1 MSAVLVSLSPLLLS
15 TLLLTVALLLPRFFR
30 AWPLWVRLIW
40 HVAFFAALTFALER
54 VFGSPLDPAFTQ
66 PHMVWQ
72 QVLEAGWWLIGAQ
85 VAIGSARLL
94 VVLDN
99 RPRETQIIS
108 DLLAGAIYV
117 ATFLAVINFALTVP
131 VRGLLATSGVIAIV
145 LGLALQTTLSDV
157 FSGIAVGLER
167 PYKAGDLLWVEG
179 DIEGQVLQ
187 VDWRSTQI
195 ATGDQNIAIVPNS
208 VIAKARLINRSAPT
222 PMRGSSLEI
231 RLDARV
237 PPERCIASL
246 TAAARACRILL
257 SAPPPRIAC
266 TGLNGDGGVY
276 QISFVVPSSDQLAS
290 ARTELLGKIHRH
302 VRHDGIALAIAGN
315 PEPPAVGMFDPAQL
329 LAQSDLFCVIEP
341 AQRDLLAQH
350 FTPIWLQ
357 AGEVLVSQGE
367 MADALFVIA
376 SGTVEITVEK
386 DGAKRMIYRMS
397 PGESL
402 GAVGLITGSP
412 YGTTATALTPVKAY
426 KLVKTDIAAAIA
438 AKPELKTGLEALAQR
453 GLAALR
459 SDVAAQHNPKMAEP
473 EMLLGRIRNFL
484 RLLSR

>member
-1 MSAVLVSLSPLLLS
+1 MSAAMVSLPPLLLS
-15 TLLLTVALLLPRFFR
+15 TVLLAVALLVPRFFPK
-30 AWPLWVRLIW
+30 APLWSRLVW
-40 HVAFFAALTFALER
+40 HIAFFVTLTFALER
-54 VFGSPLDPAFTQ
+54 VFGSPLDPKFVE
-66 PHMVWQ
+66 PHLVWQ
-72 QVLEAGWWLIGAQ
+72 QIVEAGWWLIGAQ

-157 FSGIAVGLER
+157 FSGIAVGLEK

-195 ATGDQNIAIVPNS
+195 ATADKNIAIVPNS

-222 PMRGSSLEI
+222 PMRGSSIEV
-231 RLDARV
+231 RLDAGV
-237 PPERCIASL
+237 PPERCIAAL
-246 TAAARACRILL
+246 TAATKACRILL
-257 SAPPPRIAC
+257 ATPPTMISC
-266 TGLNGDGGVY
+266 TGLNGDGSVY
-276 QISFVVPSSDQLAS
+276 HISFVVASSDQLAS
-290 ARTELLGKIHRH
+290 ARTELLAKIHRH
-302 VRHDGIALAIAGN
+302 ISHDGIAFAIAGVAV
-315 PEPPAVGMFDPAQL
+315 PPAVAMFKPAQL
-329 LAQSDLFCVIEP
+329 LERSDLFCVIDP
-341 AQRDLLAQH
+341 VQRDLLAQH
-350 FTPIWLQ
+350 FKPIWL
-357 AGEVLVSQGE
+357 ATGEVLVKEGE
-367 MADALFVIA
+367 MADALFIIA
-376 SGTVEITVEK
+376 SGTVEITEDK
-386 DGAKRMIYRMS
+386 NGTKRVIYRMS

-426 KLVKTDIAAAIA
+426 RLVKSDIAAAIA
-438 AKPELKTGLEALAQR
+438 VKPELKLGLEALAQR
-453 GLAALR
+453 GLAALK

-484 RLLSR
+484 RLLSH